1 MSGAGCKPEVVA
13 DDQNDAI
20 DPMRTI
26 LSRLGLSIARSAEF
40 SPKGMGP
47 HKVFG

>member
-1 MSGAGCKPEVVA
+1 MA

-20 DPMRTI
+20 DPMRAI

-40 SPKGMGP
+40 SRRGMGP